1 MSIREL
7 ALAYGNQLC
16 RKFDPGSEH
25 VSSENNNE
33 IQTSYSYAFA
43 GTGIGYS
50 VHKVS
55 IVHRKAGIVTLSVY
69 FDKVSGSI
77 LKVLGI
83 VGIRSSRSR

>member
-43 GTGIGYS
+43 RTGIGYS
-50 VHKVS
+50 IRKSKHCPEKGGNRHVVRIYRQGYLGAYWRYWVS
-55 IVHRKAGIVTLSVY
+55 
-69 FDKVSGSI
+69 
-77 LKVLGI
+77 
-83 VGIRSSRSR
+83 